1 MSDQY
6 GTGLL
11 LMIWDITHQK
21 DENMQSTMAYVEEL
35 LEFAT
40 TYHDLKQ
47 SNTDSDALIKSR

>member
-1 MSDQY
+1 
-6 GTGLL
+6 
-11 LMIWDITHQK
+11 MIREITHQK